1 MIANEDI
8 RKLGLGRWTVP
19 LLAVLSERRGARFS
33 ELTIALGIARDS
45 LARTLGQA
53 VESGWV
59 MRNPGHGH
67 PLRPE
72 YVLTPAGEPA
82 GAACVRIVATRRQA
96 GFGPQHFPRW
106 SLPIIGHLAHD
117 WARFSDLESGL
128 HPVTPRALSLNL
140 QAMIGSA
147 IVARRFE
154 HGYPPSALYGLTP
167 SGRTLA
173 DSLRAP

>member
-1 MIANEDI
+1 MIADEGI

-33 ELTIALGIARDS
+33 ELMIALDISRDS
-45 LARTLGQA
+45 LSRTLGQA
-53 VESGWV
+53 IESGWV

-72 YVLTPAGEPA
+72 YILTPVGEPV
-82 GAACVRIVATRRQA
+82 GAACVRIVAARRQV
-96 GFGPQHFPRW
+96 GIGPAHFPRW
-106 SLPIIGHLAHD
+106 SLPIIGHLAKD
-117 WARFSDLESGL
+117 WARFSDLQAGL

-140 QAMIGSA
+140 QGMVGSA
-147 IVARRFE
+147 IVLRRFE

-173 DSLRAP
+173 DSLRAS